1 MKQIFIDLKNV
12 KAKNGLYYFSINLQK
27 YLKNN
32 GYAATIINC
41 KFNNEFGNYDQA
53 AVNSFARY
61 SLNNIT
67 IVPTIR
73 FKLKKNVFYFMHDD
87 YPINQKS
94 LIRRVYNRFQLK
106 MCSVFGNMI
115 YISDSLPNRLKV
127 NKYLKLTNLDII
139 SHDEREVC
147 ENDFIYASTL
157 LVGVETDRK
166 NLSLLPDFLK
176 QYSSKVGPENIH
188 IVGKFL
194 QYKKQSIKNLNVRYH
209 SPEDLHRIKPQ
220 NEHSLYISLSSSEGF
235 NRGAY
240 FALNQGF
247 QLILSKIPEHEE
259 FYDPMYWFD
268 LSTGQLIF
276 NKEKSMLKKQSKKH
290 IVEFFR
296 ALDNSDKTR
305 L

>member
-32 GYAATIINC
+32 GYDATIINF
-41 KFNNEFGNYDQA
+41 KFHNKLGSYDQT
-53 AVNSFARY
+53 AVNSYARY
-61 SLNNIT
+61 SLKNIT

-94 LIRRVYNRFQLK
+94 LIRRIYNRFQLK
-106 MCSVFGNMI
+106 MCSIFGSVI
-115 YISDSLPNRLKV
+115 YISDSLPKRLKV
-127 NKYLKLTNLDII
+127 NRYLKLTNLDII
-139 SHDEREVC
+139 SRDERYVC

-157 LVGVETDRK
+157 IVGVETERK
-166 NLSLLPDFLK
+166 NLSLLPDFLNK
-176 QYSSKVGPENIH
+176 FSSKVSSENIH

-194 QYKKQSIKNLNVRYH
+194 EHKNKFLGNLDVRYH
-209 SPEDLHRIKPQ
+209 SSEDLNRIKPQ
-220 NEHSLYISLSSSEGF
+220 NENSLYISLSSSEGF

-259 FYDPMYWFD
+259 FYDPMYWFE
-268 LSTGQLIF
+268 LSTGRLIY
-276 NKEKSMLKKQSKKH
+276 NKEKSTLKKQSKKH
-290 IVEFFR
+290 EIEFFQ
-296 ALDNSDKTR
+296 ALGNSRNTR